1 MVFMSQ
7 CRGTNDNHHYMF
19 VVVVVVTGLSLV
31 VAVSSQAQ
39 GRHNNDDDQR
49 EDPDARSGMTAPTE
63 SSPECVQDAF
73 TFLAS
78 ERCHVDCLQMTA
90 AFCLQCDRTC
100 NSSSGGEN

>member
-1 MVFMSQ
+1 
-7 CRGTNDNHHYMF
+7 MF
-19 VVVVVVTGLSLV
+19 VVVVTGLSVV

-39 GRHNNDDDQR
+39 GRHDNDDDQR
-49 EDPDARSGMTAPTE
+49 EDPDARSGMTPTE
-63 SSPECVQDAF
+63 SLPECVQDAF